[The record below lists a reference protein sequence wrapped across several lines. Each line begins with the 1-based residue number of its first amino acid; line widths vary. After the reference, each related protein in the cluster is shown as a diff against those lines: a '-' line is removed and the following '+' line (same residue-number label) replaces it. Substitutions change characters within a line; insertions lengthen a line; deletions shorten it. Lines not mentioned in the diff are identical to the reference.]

1 MIQHNASRYTFYV
14 YENVSFQTRVGQLLA
29 KDPDQPPFNRF
40 TFYLDS
46 RHPPQ
51 QTPLSNSSEP
61 IEVPFNIQPSTGV
74 IYTNQP
80 LNRRRRSSY
89 NFVAVVQNDREPRRT
104 DNAHV
109 IVHVMEPLAQAERG
123 AANGQVRPASSFWR
137 LGFSR
142 VWLAVLI
149 GGVTGCIV
157 LIVLVCVA
165 IVAARRRRRKT
176 TSQSPDAGRNCSF
189 WSNPDALTP
198 PPVADTGIGSMPKAN
213 DDAYNGSS
221 RQTPSS
227 VPDDVSDEDFLPPAN
242 GHNIQVEIFIGY
254 EGLPVHLIV

>member
-1 MIQHNASRYTFYV
+1 M
-14 YENVSFQTRVGQLLA
+14 
-29 KDPDQPPFNRF
+29 
-40 TFYLDS
+40 
-46 RHPPQ
+46 
-51 QTPLSNSSEP
+51 
-61 IEVPFNIQPSTGV
+61 
-74 IYTNQP
+74 
-80 LNRRRRSSY
+80 
-89 NFVAVVQNDREPRRT
+89 
-104 DNAHV
+104 
-109 IVHVMEPLAQAERG
+109 
-123 AANGQVRPASSFWR
+123 
-137 LGFSR
+137 
-142 VWLAVLI
+142 
-149 GGVTGCIV
+149 
-157 LIVLVCVA
+157 LVCVA